1 MIQTAARVG
10 VFTESVIREMT
21 RLAMEHGA
29 INLAQGFPDFP
40 APAELVEAASRAMAD
55 GYNQYAI
62 TWGSPRLRQALAE
75 KVRWFNGL
83 QVDPERNIT
92 VTCGATEAMMATL
105 LATVNPG
112 DEVIV
117 FEPFYEN
124 YGPDAKLSGAV
135 PRFIRLRL
143 EEGFPFDPDE
153 IRAAITPRT
162 RAMIINTPH
171 NPTGKVF
178 TRGEL
183 ETLAEICRRH
193 DLLAITDEVYEHIV
207 YDGHAHTTLAA
218 LPEMAERTVIV
229 NSVSKS
235 YSVTGWRVG
244 WTIAPPAL
252 TDGIRK
258 VHDFLTVGAAA
269 PLQEAAATALAFP
282 RSYYA
287 QLAATY
293 QRKRDTLLAIL
304 RGAGFGCLV
313 PAGAYYIMC
322 DIGPLGYEDDDTLT
336 MHLITEVG
344 VAPVPGSSFFH
355 EPAHGRR
362 YVRFAFPKREETFDE
377 VRARLARL
385 RPRAGA
391 SGLARGRTSSSP
403 RPG

>member
-62 TWGSPRLRQALAE
+62 TWGSPRLRRALAE

-83 QVDPERNIT
+83 EVDPERNIT

-143 EEGFPFDPDE
+143 AEGFPFDPDE

-178 TRGEL
+178 TRDEL

-244 WTIAPPAL
+244 WTIAPPAI

-287 QLAATY
+287 KLAATY

-304 RGAGFGCLV
+304 REAGFGCLV

-322 DIGPLGYEDDDTLT
+322 DIAPLGYEDGDALT

-362 YVRFAFPKREETFDE
+362 FVRFAFPKREETFDE

-391 SGLARGRTSSSP
+391 SGPARGRTSSS
-403 RPG
+403 RGPG